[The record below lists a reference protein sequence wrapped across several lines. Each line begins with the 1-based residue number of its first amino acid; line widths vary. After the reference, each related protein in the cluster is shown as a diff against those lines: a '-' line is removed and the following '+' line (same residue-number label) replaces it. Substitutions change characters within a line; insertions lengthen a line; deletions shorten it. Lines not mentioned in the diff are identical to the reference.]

1 MCFSTTASFTAGV
14 TLSALGVATLTQIPS
29 RRELL
34 LGIFP
39 LLFAMQQFSEG
50 VVWLTLDRT
59 SLSPVNSLATY
70 GFLFFATGIWPI
82 ACPLSVYLIESS
94 VLIRKIISGIV
105 VLGIALGIYL
115 FGYVVIHGVNLE
127 TFSGNLFYNLEFIP
141 FYELDKYLYLLVA
154 SVPFIIASNRQ
165 IGYLVHLLFFLL
177 P

>member
-1 MCFSTTASFTAGV
+1 V
-14 TLSALGVATLTQIPS
+14 LV
-29 RRELL
+29 
-34 LGIFP
+34 
-39 LLFAMQQFSEG
+39 
-50 VVWLTLDRT
+50 
-59 SLSPVNSLATY
+59 
-70 GFLFFATGIWPI
+70 
-82 ACPLSVYLIESS
+82 IESS
-94 VLIRKIISGIV
+94 VLIRKTILGIV